1 MAEKVLVAMSGG
13 VDSSVAA
20 YLLQQQGYAC
30 IGVTMRLYENETA
43 GIPRGHTCCSLD
55 DVEDAR
61 AVAYDLGMP
70 YYVLNFTEEF
80 DEKVIRKFVQV
91 YQNGGTPNPCI
102 DCNRYL
108 KFDHLL
114 NRARELG
121 CDYIATGHYVQRWQD
136 ENGRWGLRKN
146 DDPGK
151 DQSYVLYSLTQD
163 QLAHTLF
170 PLGGMHKDA
179 VRAIAEEQGLC
190 NARKHDSQDIC
201 FVPDGDYAAFLERYT
216 GQPMQPGNFV
226 DEQGHVI
233 GRHKGAA
240 RYTIGQRKGL
250 GLALGAPVYVCG
262 KDMEKNTVTVG
273 PESELFKTTLIAGD
287 FNWISVPELTAPMLH
302 EFVEKILVHAPDRS
316 TGERV
321 QEIEIYLN
329 FIGKFEVPMPEP
341 TEEELA
347 AEEKRRQKRIR
358 DHEKY
363 LRQKERKQKIAEG
376 LIVPGEP
383 YQLVCQ
389 CCGEPFQ
396 SVRPNAKF
404 CKPACREK
412 FYRQEKRKAK
422 ETETSQTA

>member
-250 GLALGAPVYVCG
+250 GIGGRRESLFILATDTAQNVIYVGEGDSHPGLWRPALHIAPGEIHWVNPARALSPG
-262 KDMEKNTVTVG
+262 Q
-273 PESELFKTTLIAGD
+273 SARF
-287 FNWISVPELTAPMLH
+287 SV
-302 EFVEKILVHAPDRS
+302 
-316 TGERV
+316 
-321 QEIEIYLN
+321 
-329 FIGKFEVPMPEP
+329 
-341 TEEELA
+341 
-347 AEEKRRQKRIR
+347 RIR
-358 DHEKY
+358 
-363 LRQKERKQKIAEG
+363 
-376 LIVPGEP
+376 
-383 YQLVCQ
+383 
-389 CCGEPFQ
+389 
-396 SVRPNAKF
+396 
-404 CKPACREK
+404 
-412 FYRQEKRKAK
+412 YRQPLQDATLFMRDQGAYILFDQPQRGITPGQFAAWYDGDELVGSGVIS
-422 ETETSQTA
+422 E